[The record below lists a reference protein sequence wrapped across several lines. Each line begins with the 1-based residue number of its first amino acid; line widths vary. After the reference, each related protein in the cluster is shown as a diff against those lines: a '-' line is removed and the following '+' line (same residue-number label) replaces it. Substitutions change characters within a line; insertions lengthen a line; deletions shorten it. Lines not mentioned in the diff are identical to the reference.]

1 MNNSIVRETLDL
13 KYRHPM
19 QVVVVKGV
27 HSAHEHKTDYG
38 DSETNDEVDD
48 QNEQYAHSHITYNL
62 YEYICLTC
70 HNNLKQKE
78 PKMPAQACANGLL
91 LLPVPPELQN
101 LTNLECR
108 LIALHIP
115 FMVIFCMLHYDNH
128 YKV

>member
-1 MNNSIVRETLDL
+1 MVYDEKKYNMNNTIVRETLDL

-38 DSETNDEVDD
+38 DSETDDEVADK
-48 QNEQYAHSHITYNL
+48 NEQYAYSHITYKS

-78 PKMPAQACANGLL
+78 LKMPAQACANCLL
-91 LLPVPPELQN
+91 LSPVPPEL
-101 LTNLECR
+101 
-108 LIALHIP
+108 
-115 FMVIFCMLHYDNH
+115 
-128 YKV
+128 